1 MNRTSVD
8 TWGSIKCTNI
18 MGVAG
23 GEKKK
28 KYKEC

>member
-8 TWGSIKCTNI
+8 MWDIIKCTN